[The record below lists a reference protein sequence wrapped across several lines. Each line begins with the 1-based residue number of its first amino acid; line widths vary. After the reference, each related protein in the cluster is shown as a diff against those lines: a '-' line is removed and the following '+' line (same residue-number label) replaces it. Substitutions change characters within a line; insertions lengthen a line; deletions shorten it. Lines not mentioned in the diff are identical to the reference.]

1 MFALHVIR
9 STQASRKL
17 LILVVESIASTSV
30 LVLLRNKQA
39 ARQNLKMRHG
49 YPPWRIFLCLPYL
62 GGLIINNQFKSYIDM
77 VAKLYFVVHIV
88 EP

>member
-30 LVLLRNKQA
+30 LVLLRNKQSS
-39 ARQNLKMRHG
+39 RQNLKMRHG
-49 YPPWRIFLCLPYL
+49 YSLWCIFYDCH
-62 GGLIINNQFKSYIDM
+62 IWWSNHQQSIQ
-77 VAKLYFVVHIV
+77 KLYFAVHIV
-88 EP
+88 DPW